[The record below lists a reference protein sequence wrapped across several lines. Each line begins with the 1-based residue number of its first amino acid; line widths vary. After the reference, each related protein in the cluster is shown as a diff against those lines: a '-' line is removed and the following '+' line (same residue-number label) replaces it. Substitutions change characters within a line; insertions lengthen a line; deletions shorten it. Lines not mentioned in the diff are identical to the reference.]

1 MGCAVDALQD
11 VFSALTSTSGHLNAT
26 QSEDNLDDAE
36 SPQEEPEQGVFEE
49 HSAHPG
55 LLSDLAKMGPQLA
68 LWVVDV
74 ADGRLPVERGHTN
87 VCEVSRLLR
96 RGHGSPGSLAVHLL
110 TSTMAGALSSHK
122 SSRERLKDAGLL
134 DGTSSCTF

>member
-1 MGCAVDALQD
+1 MLGIRVVQLNHRYNSI
-11 VFSALTSTSGHLNAT
+11 FSCDINKH
-26 QSEDNLDDAE
+26 E
-36 SPQEEPEQGVFEE
+36 SPQEEQGFFEGQ
-49 HSAHPG
+49 SAHPG
-55 LLSDLAKMGPQLA
+55 LLSALARMGPQLA

-74 ADGRLPVERGHTN
+74 ADGRLPGERGHMN
-87 VCEVSRLLR
+87 VCEVSRLLS

-110 TSTMAGALSSHK
+110 TSTMAGALSSHT